1 MYAFWLL
8 FQPEYG
14 LAYDSDFGFFA
25 EKTKQ
30 LRAINT
36 KLELGCNKPNFLQ
49 RTWYHQ

>member
-25 EKTKQ
+25 EK
-30 LRAINT
+30 
-36 KLELGCNKPNFLQ
+36 NKAAASYQ
-49 RTWYHQ
+49 HKIRTGM